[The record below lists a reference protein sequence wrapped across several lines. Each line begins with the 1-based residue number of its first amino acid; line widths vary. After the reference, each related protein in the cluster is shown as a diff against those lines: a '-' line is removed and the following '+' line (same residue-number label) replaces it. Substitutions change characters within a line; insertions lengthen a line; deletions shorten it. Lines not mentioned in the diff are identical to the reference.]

1 MPEKK
6 PGLLTTFLS
15 NQGLIAKVLRQYRI
29 DSVDMEDMIQET
41 FVRALEAE
49 KRTTIEQPKNF
60 LAGIARNVA
69 RRELEQRAR
78 YTNELVEE
86 FDPNHYHSD
95 NDVVEG
101 AAATRQQMHSYWAA
115 VQTLPPQ
122 CQKVFVLKHVY
133 GASHKEI
140 AKKLDIAIST
150 VEKHVALGLRRCREK
165 ILAEQQ
171 GTEAQVKPLV
181 VPGHNTGDA

>member
-1 MPEKK
+1 MPEKSA
-6 PGLLTTFLS
+6 GLLTTFLS

-69 RRELEQRAR
+69 RRELELRAR
-78 YTNELVEE
+78 YTNELVDE
-86 FDPNHYHSD
+86 FDPNHHYSD

-101 AAATRQQMHSYWAA
+101 AAATRQQMHSYWGAI
-115 VQTLPPQ
+115 QTLPPQ

-140 AKKLDIAIST
+140 ARKLDIAIST

-165 ILAEQQ
+165 MLAEQQ
-171 GTEAQVKPLV
+171 GHEPGLKPLAKARQ
-181 VPGHNTGDA
+181 GTGDA